1 MNTHGQ
7 SKVAVRGFSM
17 NRFAYSLDVVSLL
30 LLALYP
36 LADTYLG
43 NRKIMGVAFVL
54 TLLALL
60 VCLLTPRTVRYRWLP
75 FLIAFILLM
84 IHGIFVP
91 HL

>member
-1 MNTHGQ
+1 MNTHDQ
-7 SKVAVRGFSM
+7 SKVAVRDLSM

-36 LADTYLG
+36 LADTYFG
-43 NRKIMGVAFVL
+43 NQKIMSVAFVP
-54 TLLALL
+54 TIVVLL
-60 VCLLTPRTVRYRWLP
+60 VCLFTPRTDRNRWLP

-84 IHGIFVP
+84 IHGIFIP